1 MTDVSINHFTF
12 HYPESDVKVLNDI
25 NITFKSHHFS
35 LLSGPSGSGKSTL
48 LYFIAGLYPH
58 FSGND
63 AVGEI
68 KFGDTNIKDIPREK
82 VSQSVA
88 MMFQNPNQQF
98 AMDTVVHEM
107 TFVLENLRI
116 APDKMDDIITHAL
129 EFCGIKRLRSRVIN
143 TLSGGEKQ
151 RVALACIVAMDPQV
165 IVLDEPFASIDPD
178 SREDLINKLKIL
190 QEKHG
195 KTIILADHDL
205 TSYRNLVDE
214 FYYLDPDTHHINLLD
229 DEQAEHFFKNFEST
243 QTINKKVEVPSGD
256 DNSILKINDFK
267 LEPHHSLLLKLN
279 HLDFYKQKTTLITGA
294 NGIGKSTLFNAL
306 TKLLPYEGTIV
317 FDGKDIK
324 KIRPLPYA
332 KNVTLLFQ
340 DAENQFLNIT
350 VKEELD
356 LSLANRTN
364 TDYTQADVD
373 DMLNKLDMAG
383 RDDRIVYSLSEGQKK
398 KLQIIEMLIMNPPV
412 LLMDEPF
419 KGLDYHSLEVVVGF
433 LNRAKKDFHQ
443 TQIIISHQ
451 LSGLDTLIDYH
462 ATFKNQNLAYQ
473 EVIK

>member
-25 NITFKSHHFS
+25 NITFKSQHFS

-279 HLDFYKQKTTLITGA
+279 HFDFYKQKTTLITGA

-462 ATFKNQNLAYQ
+462 ATFKDQNLTYQ

>member
-12 HYPESDVKVLNDI
+12 HYPQSDVKVLNDI
-25 NITFKSHHFS
+25 NLTFKSHHFS

-58 FSGND
+58 FIGID

-82 VSQSVA
+82 ISQSVA

-116 APDKMDDIITHAL
+116 APDKMDNIINDAL

-165 IVLDEPFASIDPD
+165 IVLDEPFASIDPG
-178 SREDLINKLKIL
+178 SREDLINKLKLL
-190 QEKHG
+190 QQEHG

-205 TSYRNLVDE
+205 TSYRGLVDE
-214 FYYLDPDTHHINLLD
+214 FYYLDPDTHQISLLD
-229 DEQAEHFFKNFEST
+229 DQQAEHFFKNFEST
-243 QTINKKVEVPSGD
+243 QQMHKRVEIPTGD
-256 DNSILKINDFK
+256 DHAIIKLSDFK
-267 LEPHHSLLLKLN
+267 LEPHASLLLTLN
-279 HLDFYKQKTTLITGA
+279 HFDFYKEKTTLITGA

-306 TKLLPYEGTIV
+306 TKLLPYKGTIV
-317 FDGKDIK
+317 FDGKDIQ

-332 KNVTLLFQ
+332 KKVTLLFQ

-373 DMLNKLDMAG
+373 DMLSKLDMAG
-383 RDDRIVYSLSEGQKK
+383 KDDRIVYSLSEGQKK

-433 LNRAKKDFHQ
+433 LNRAKNDFHQ

-462 ATFKNQNLAYQ
+462 AAFEDQNLTYQ

>member
-1 MTDVSINHFTF
+1 MTDVLINHFTF

-25 NITFKSHHFS
+25 QITFKDHHFS

-58 FSGND
+58 FSEID
-63 AVGEI
+63 AVGNI
-68 KFGDTNIKDIPREK
+68 KFGDTNIKDIPQEK
-82 VSQSVA
+82 LSQSVA

-98 AMDTVVHEM
+98 AMDTVIHEM

-116 APDKMDDIITHAL
+116 APDKMDAIITTAL
-129 EFCGIKRLRSRVIN
+129 EFCGIKQLRSRVIN

-165 IVLDEPFASIDPD
+165 IVLDEPFASIDPG
-178 SREDLINKLKIL
+178 SRADLINKLKLL

-205 TSYRNLVDE
+205 TSYRGLVDE
-214 FYYLDPDTHHINLLD
+214 FYYLDPDTHQISLLD
-229 DEQAEHFFKNFEST
+229 DEQAEHFFQNFEST
-243 QTINKKVEVPSGD
+243 QIINKKVEIPTGD
-256 DNSILKINDFK
+256 DQSIIRLSDFK
-267 LEPHHSLLLKLN
+267 LNPHDSLLLKLG
-279 HLDFYKQKTTLITGA
+279 HFDFYKQKTTLITGA
-294 NGIGKSTLFNAL
+294 NGIGKSTMFNAL

-356 LSLANRTN
+356 LSLANRSN
-364 TDYTQADVD
+364 TDYTPADVEA
-373 DMLNKLDMAG
+373 MLAQLDMAG
-383 RDDRIVYSLSEGQKK
+383 RDNRIVYSLSEGQKK

-419 KGLDYHSLEVVVGF
+419 KGLDYQSLEVVVGF
-433 LNRAKKDFHQ
+433 LNRAKNDFHQ

-462 ATFKNQNLAYQ
+462 AAFENQNLTYQ

>member
-243 QTINKKVEVPSGD
+243 QTINKKVAIPSGD

-279 HLDFYKQKTTLITGA
+279 HFDFYKQKTTLITGA

-364 TDYTQADVD
+364 TDYTQSDVD

-462 ATFKNQNLAYQ
+462 ATFENQNLTYQ

>member
-25 NITFKSHHFS
+25 NLTFKSHHFF

-48 LYFIAGLYPH
+48 LYFIAGLYPR
-58 FSGND
+58 FIGID
-63 AVGEI
+63 ATGSI
-68 KFGDTNIKDIPREK
+68 KFGDTDIKDIPRSK

-98 AMDTVVHEM
+98 AMDTVIHEM
-107 TFVLENLRI
+107 TFVLENLRLEP
-116 APDKMDDIITHAL
+116 ATMDDIITRAL
-129 EFCGIKRLRSRVIN
+129 DFCGIKQLRGRVIN

-178 SREDLINKLKIL
+178 SRADLIDKLKIL

-205 TSYRNLVDE
+205 TSYRDLIDE
-214 FYYLDPDTHHINLLD
+214 FYYLDPDSHHISLLD

-243 QTINKKVEVPSGD
+243 QTINKQVPIPSGD
-256 DNSILKINDFK
+256 ANAIIHLSDFK
-267 LEPHHSLLLKLN
+267 LAPHGTDLLTLGN
-279 HLDFYKQKTTLITGA
+279 FHFYKQKTTLITGA

-306 TKLLPYEGTIV
+306 TKLLPYDGTIT

-350 VKEELD
+350 VKEEID
-356 LSLANRTN
+356 LSLTNRTN
-364 TDYTQADVD
+364 TDYTQEDVD
-373 DMLNKLDMAG
+373 DMLKQLDMDG
-383 RDDRIVYSLSEGQKK
+383 KDDRIVYSLSEGQKK

-419 KGLDYHSLEVVVGF
+419 KGLDYRSLETVVGF
-433 LNRAKKDFHQ
+433 LNRAKNQFHQ
-443 TQIIISHQ
+443 TQIVISHQ
-451 LSGLDTLIDYH
+451 LSGLDELVDYH
-462 ATFKNQNLAYQ
+462 ATFKDQNLAYQ